1 MQIVSGIIE
10 VHEDDIDKAVA
21 AASAMAHATR
31 AEDGCITYAFYQDIE
46 KPGRFRVYEEWRD
59 QAALEAHFKA
69 PHMAEFRAALQAIR
83 VLGRDVTNY
92 KVDESTKL

>member
-10 VHEDDIDKAVA
+10 VHEDDIAEAMA
-21 AASAMAHATR
+21 AASAVARATR
-31 AEDGCITYAFYQDIE
+31 AEDGCITYAFYQDID

-69 PHMAEFRAALQAIR
+69 PHMAEFRTALKAIR

-92 KVDESTKL
+92 DAGKATKL